1 MRSNRRLPSSTSRT
15 HPAPSR
21 SRTARSCSCSRSTPR
36 ASRVAAV
43 ARAKQQVDTLLARIA
58 PDADTLAALSTIC
71 VGPCDYRRAYEEA
84 RQVMRCL
91 TNLAATTDIAT
102 LAADDLGAGRLFLAA
117 ADRGD
122 ADRFARDTLGPLLDA
137 EDPKVA
143 DLLSTLQVFFEA
155 ARSVRQTA
163 VRLACAREHHPVPP
177 LPGRRAHRPGRGR
190 ERRAPARDSG
200 GAADPVAR
208 AASADEPTSPYRR
221 PADRIRRIFVN
232 PPNADADDPTREH

>member
-1 MRSNRRLPSSTSRT
+1 
-15 HPAPSR
+15 
-21 SRTARSCSCSRSTPR
+21 
-36 ASRVAAV
+36 
-43 ARAKQQVDTLLARIA
+43 
-58 PDADTLAALSTIC
+58 
-71 VGPCDYRRAYEEA
+71 
-84 RQVMRCL
+84 MRCL

-102 LAADDLGAGRLFLAA
+102 LAANDLGAGRLFLAA

-163 VRLACAREHHPVPP
+163 VRLAVHENTIRYRLSRVAELTGLDVAGNAEHQLAIQVALARSCGSSGVC
-177 LPGRRAHRPGRGR
+177 RRA
-190 ERRAPARDSG
+190 
-200 GAADPVAR
+200 
-208 AASADEPTSPYRR
+208 TSPYRR
-221 PADRIRRIFVN
+221 SPDRIRRILVD

>member
-1 MRSNRRLPSSTSRT
+1 MRSNRPLRQLDIPHTPGAITIENGSIVLLLEVD
-15 HPAPSR
+15 PA
-21 SRTARSCSCSRSTPR
+21 

-163 VRLACAREHHPVPP
+163 VRLAVHENTIRYRLSRVAELTGLDVAGNAEHQLAIQVALQILWLERRLPTSDVAVPP
-177 LPGRRAHRPGRGR
+177 IA
-190 ERRAPARDSG
+190 
-200 GAADPVAR
+200 
-208 AASADEPTSPYRR
+208 
-221 PADRIRRIFVN
+221 
-232 PPNADADDPTREH
+232 